1 MHAANVTNAN
11 SGEDVLEFLL
21 ARFRAWY
28 QDKGIQVNVILAV
41 LARRPTRPADFDSR
55 INAVSHFR
63 GLDASTALAAANK
76 RVSNI
81 LAKVEGK
88 LPETINQA
96 LLTETAEKALAD
108 KLAQLQP
115 QLAPLFAN
123 GDYQQA
129 LTLLADLRESVDLFF
144 EDVMVM
150 ADDEALKNNRLA
162 LLTNL
167 REQFLHVADIS
178 LLQ

>member
-1 MHAANVTNAN
+1 M
-11 SGEDVLEFLL
+11 
-21 ARFRAWY
+21 
-28 QDKGIQVNVILAV
+28 
-41 LARRPTRPADFDSR
+41 
-55 INAVSHFR
+55 
-63 GLDASTALAAANK
+63 
-76 RVSNI
+76 
-81 LAKVEGK
+81 
-88 LPETINQA
+88 
-96 LLTETAEKALAD
+96 
-108 KLAQLQP
+108 
-115 QLAPLFAN
+115 FAT

-129 LTLLADLRESVDLFF
+129 LTLLADLRESVDQFF